1 MQKLSSVLLV
11 DDDSTTN
18 FLHEQ
23 LLLSLGVTDQCLVA
37 ENGADALA
45 LLAQSAAPHAACP
58 VLVLL
63 DVHMP
68 VMGGIEFLEAY
79 VQPATPP
86 PVVIMLT
93 TSVHARD
100 QARAASLPV
109 VDWVSKPL
117 TRDKI
122 NRILQQHFQRQL
134 PPEKLPKG
142 IEDKEPA

>member
-11 DDDSTTN
+11 DDDPTTN

-23 LLLSLGVTDQCLVA
+23 LLLSLGVTDHCLVA
-37 ENGADALA
+37 ENGADALS
-45 LLAQSAAPHAACP
+45 LLAQNPAPNDSCP
-58 VLVLL
+58 ALVLL

-68 VMGGIEFLEAY
+68 VMDGIEFLEAY

-86 PVVIMLT
+86 PVVIVLT

-117 TRDKI
+117 TREKV
-122 NRILQQHFQRQL
+122 NAILQQHFQRQL
-134 PPEKLPKG
+134 PPEL
-142 IEDKEPA
+142 ED